1 MISPNSTAPIFLHH
15 FHNLVEISHGIT
27 SSFSTKASLVKPL
40 SSHPVKMLSNR
51 DMLKSLPFCTES
63 PKQHIFHSKVCH
75 FKIHFPVCPVFQVG
89 ENLQLRCNPP
99 QIFSE
104 ECVTCLVLP
113 KCQFWTRK
121 IQEFCLNTTENKLFF
136 QTQQGKNFAYKL
148 RRPPCLPERT
158 RHLLRRTRS
167 PSDFTFPLGSD
178 LICSHSMR
186 IH

>member
-89 ENLQLRCNPP
+89 KNLQLRCNPP

-113 KCQFWTRK
+113 KCQFWKRK
-121 IQEFCLNTTENKLFF
+121 IQEFCLNTTENNWRLFF
-136 QTQQGKNFAYKL
+136 KPNKGKTLRPNSGVPPACPKEPVTFFVGLNRHRTSRSLLGQT
-148 RRPPCLPERT
+148 
-158 RHLLRRTRS
+158 
-167 PSDFTFPLGSD
+167 
-178 LICSHSMR
+178 
-186 IH
+186 

>member
-1 MISPNSTAPIFLHH
+1 
-15 FHNLVEISHGIT
+15 
-27 SSFSTKASLVKPL
+27 
-40 SSHPVKMLSNR
+40 MLSNR

-121 IQEFCLNTTENKLFF
+121 IQEFYLNTTENNWRLFF
-136 QTQQGKNFAYKL
+136 QSQQGKNFAHKL

-186 IH
+186 IHWKRQRQRRSQRQRHRQRPNMLSQHAHPLTIRKSATLQRDPQPV